1 MRADCG
7 NLLGTTYSV
16 LGTGYSVFS
25 FPRRICLHGNRDY
38 LYFFSFII
46 MDNKEKIYPPN
57 FKSFPLLPLGFSCG
71 SAGKESACNVG
82 DLDSIPGLGR
92 SPGEGNGYTS
102 QEPKGGKP
110 APARQVL
117 FIFPHC
123 CHKTLFVK
131 PQAQP
136 RHTQSTREKH
146 NMSQGASSPA
156 PPPP

>member
-25 FPRRICLHGNRDY
+25 FPRRICHHGNRDY

-82 DLDSIPGLGR
+82 DLDSIPGLGG
-92 SPGEGNGYTS
+92 SPGEPTPVFWPGESHGLY
-102 QEPKGGKP
+102 
-110 APARQVL
+110 
-117 FIFPHC
+117 
-123 CHKTLFVK
+123 
-131 PQAQP
+131 
-136 RHTQSTREKH
+136 
-146 NMSQGASSPA
+146 SPSGRKESDRTE
-156 PPPP
+156 